1 MKTTAK
7 VKDQTEP
14 KLRTYTRGFP
24 IWVANGQ
31 LIDPERQ
38 VEAFLRQMFEIIERS
53 GEEVRQAN
61 MEVKILTEKK

>member
-1 MKTTAK
+1 MTTKAK
-7 VKDQTEP
+7 AKDQSEP
-14 KLRTYTRGFP
+14 KLRMYTRGFP
-24 IWVANGQ
+24 IWVANGK

-38 VEAFLRQMFEIIERS
+38 VEAFLRKMFEIIEAS

>member
-1 MKTTAK
+1 MTTKAIAK
-7 VKDQTEP
+7 DRNEP
-14 KLRTYTRGFP
+14 KLRMYTHGFP
-24 IWVANGQ
+24 IWVANGK

-38 VEAFLRQMFEIIERS
+38 VEKFLRQMFEIVDVS